1 MRIGELS
8 RQTGVPVR
16 LLRYYEDQG
25 LLRPDRSANGY
36 RAYEPAD
43 GQRVTQIR
51 GLIDAGVP
59 TAIIRDILPCLDDP
73 RTIVLT
79 DPAPGVIAALEQH
92 RLMIDARIQCLSRNR
107 DAISRYL
114 RAIDSQ
120 EPAGRPAPL

>member
-25 LLRPDRSANGY
+25 LLSPGRSANGY

-43 GQRVTQIR
+43 VQRVTQIR

-73 RTIVLT
+73 STIVLRE
-79 DPAPGVIAALEQH
+79 PAPDVIDALERH
-92 RLMIDARIQCLSRNR
+92 RQMIDARIQCLSRNR
-107 DAISRYL
+107 DAIGRYL
-114 RAIDSQ
+114 RSIDS
-120 EPAGRPAPL
+120 GKTLFN

>member
-8 RQTGVPVR
+8 SQTGVPVR

-36 RAYEPAD
+36 RDYELAD
-43 GQRVTQIR
+43 VQRVTQIR

-73 RTIVLT
+73 CTIVLS
-79 DPAPGVIAALEQH
+79 DPAPAVIAALEQH
-92 RLMIDARIQCLSRNR
+92 RQMIDARIQCLSRNR

-114 RAIDSQ
+114 RAIDIQ
-120 EPAGRPAPL
+120 IADPL

>member
-8 RQTGVPVR
+8 GQTGVPVR
-16 LLRYYEDQG
+16 LLRYYEEQG

-36 RAYEPAD
+36 RAYAPD
-43 GQRVTQIR
+43 DVQRVTQIR

-73 RTIVLT
+73 CVIVPS
-79 DPAPGVIAALEQH
+79 DPAPAVIAALEQH
-92 RLMIDARIQCLSRNR
+92 RQMIDARIQCLSRNR

-114 RAIDSQ
+114 KAIGAYPSS
-120 EPAGRPAPL
+120 PL

>member
-25 LLRPDRSANGY
+25 LLSPGRSANGY

-43 GQRVTQIR
+43 VQRVTQIR

-73 RTIVLT
+73 CTIVLRE
-79 DPAPGVIAALEQH
+79 PAPDVIDALERH
-92 RLMIDARIQCLSRNR
+92 RQMIDARIQCLSRNR
-107 DAISRYL
+107 DAIGRYL
-114 RAIDSQ
+114 RSIDS
-120 EPAGRPAPL
+120 GKTLFN